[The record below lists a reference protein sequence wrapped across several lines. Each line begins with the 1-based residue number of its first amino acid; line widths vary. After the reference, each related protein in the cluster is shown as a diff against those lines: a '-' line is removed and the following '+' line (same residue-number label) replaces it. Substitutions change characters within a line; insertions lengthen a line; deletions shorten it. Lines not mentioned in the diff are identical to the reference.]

1 MKNLLN
7 AQQLQRWDY
16 FASSVYS
23 VDAPKFLNSVK
34 EVSEEYLEISKK
46 DKALDEIYPV
56 YMTDNYFD
64 HKKIKDFQ
72 EFVGQT
78 AWNILDS
85 QGYAME
91 DHVTYFTEMWAQE
104 HHKHSS
110 MEQHV
115 HGFGSQLVGFYFLE
129 CPEDCS
135 KLIIYDP
142 RPAKVQIN
150 LPLKDETQI
159 SLGSNAVNFKPKT
172 GQLIFINSWLAH
184 SFTKH
189 SSDSPIKFVHFNLLV
204 QKLPQQSV
212 IQPAEVI

>member
-7 AQQLQRWDY
+7 TQQLQRWDY
-16 FASSVYS
+16 FTSSVYS
-23 VDAPKFLNSVK
+23 IDAPKFLNEVN
-34 EVSEEYLEISKK
+34 EVSEEYFEISKK
-46 DKALDEIYPV
+46 DKNLDEIYPS
-56 YMTDNYFD
+56 YITENYFD
-64 HKKIKDFQ
+64 HEKIKDFQ
-72 EFVGQT
+72 QFIGQT

-91 DHVTYFTEMWAQE
+91 DYVTYFTEMWSQE

-129 CPEDCS
+129 CPKNCS

-142 RPAKVQIN
+142 RSAKVQIN
-150 LPLKDETQI
+150 LPLKDESQI
-159 SLGSNAVNFKPKT
+159 SFGSNAVNFEPKV
-172 GQLIFINSWLAH
+172 GQLIFTNSWLAH

-189 SSDSPIKFVHFNLLV
+189 SSDSPIKFVHFNLSV

-212 IQPAEVI
+212 IQAAEVI